1 MLNIARRELHF
12 FFSNPI
18 GYLAIGVYLLIS
30 TLLLWFFDT
39 PYNILNIGFGS
50 LSTFFELSPWLF
62 LLLIPALSMRSFS
75 EERTNGTFELLITKP
90 LNAIDIYCGK
100 LLGITAVFSIALLP
114 TISNIFAIYNLLTP
128 DSYID
133 WGSIVGSYIGLIGV
147 GFLFLALSLCSSLL
161 IKNQIASFLVSV
173 LACFTQFYLWSFLAD
188 LSEYNWVYKVLSNI
202 GIQSHYLSISRGV
215 LTLKAIVYFIG
226 LFVSISCLSILLIK
240 NNETPKRAFKT
251 PLLMIFFT
259 ILLTNLSSVSNI
271 QIDLTQDQRYSLAES
286 TINKLNNLEQ
296 PLRIDVF
303 LEGELPG
310 PYVSFRN
317 EVDAVMAQFKN
328 QSNQIIVNYNNPFD
342 FGTTEQIIQEMHE
355 YGMSPETV
363 IENKDGKRN
372 ESIVFPW
379 IIVNSGERS
388 ERISLIQNQL
398 GDKQKIK
405 LTRSLQQLEYQIM
418 DGIHKITLKSKPTI
432 AVLTSHQTSE
442 NIKIADLLKSL
453 RPYYNLASFNLK
465 EEGLTDQKS
474 LENLNQFDLLLVS
487 NPKEEFTRNE
497 KYILDQFS
505 LNGGS
510 QFWMIEGLNIDIE
523 SLFNSK
529 GKTQGFPRNLNLDD
543 YFFNYGI
550 KIQKKILQDL
560 YNAPIVLASGSNE
573 NTQYIPYPWP
583 YYPVSKPEN
592 SSQIGKDIG
601 PIITKFVSPID
612 TLSNNLL
619 KKPILK
625 SSKFTKST
633 SASKLISLELAGQK
647 NDPSSFDES
656 DKILGLTVEGK
667 TTSLFKN
674 RIKPIN
680 LKNSKENGPVKMII
694 FGDGNLA
701 ENQTE
706 KGVPLSLGYD
716 KWTNNFYSNKSL
728 IMNSI
733 HYLTD
738 NNVRL
743 SLRKKIWQVAFLDE
757 QKIIRNIAIW
767 KISLLLFPL
776 LLGIGIGWINLRIR
790 SKYLLV

>member
-18 GYLAIGVYLLIS
+18 GYLAMGVYLLIS
-30 TLLLWFFDT
+30 TLFLWFFDT
-39 PYNILNIGFGS
+39 PFNILSIGFGS

-75 EERTNGTFELLITKP
+75 EERNTGTFELLMTKP
-90 LNAIDIYCGK
+90 LNAIDIYGGK
-100 LLGITAVFSIALLP
+100 FLGITAVFSIALLP
-114 TISNIFAIYNLLTP
+114 TLLNIFAINNLLTP
-128 DSYID
+128 DSYLD

-161 IKNQIASFLVSV
+161 IKNQIASFIVAV
-173 LACFTQFYLWSFLAD
+173 LACFIQFYLWSFLAE
-188 LSEYNWVYKVLSNI
+188 LSGYNWVYQIISNI
-202 GIQSHYLSISRGV
+202 GIQTHYLSISRGV
-215 LTLKAIVYFIG
+215 LTLKAIIYFTG
-226 LFVSISCLSILLIK
+226 LFISISCLSVLLIK
-240 NNETPKRAFKT
+240 NNETPKKALKT
-251 PLLMIFFT
+251 PLLIIFFT
-259 ILLTNLSSVSNI
+259 TLLTNLSSVSKL

-286 TINKLNNLEQ
+286 TIYKLNNLEQ

-310 PYVSFRN
+310 PYVNFRN
-317 EVDAVMAQFKN
+317 EVDAVITQLKN
-328 QSNQIIVNYNNPFD
+328 QSNQIIVNYNDPFD
-342 FGTTEQIIQEMHE
+342 FGTTEQIIQEMQK
-355 YGMSPETV
+355 YGMSPETI

-372 ESIVFPW
+372 ESIIFPW
-379 IIVNSGERS
+379 SIINSGERS

-398 GDKQKIK
+398 GDTQKIK

-418 DGIHKITLKSKPTI
+418 DGIHKITLTSKPTI

-465 EEGLTDQKS
+465 EKGLTDQKS
-474 LENLNQFDLLLVS
+474 LDNLNQFDLLLVS

-510 QFWMIEGLNIDIE
+510 QFWMLEGLNIDIE

-550 KIQKKILQDL
+550 KIQKKIIQDL
-560 YNAPIVLASGSNE
+560 YNAPIVLASGSKE
-573 NTQYIPYPWP
+573 NTQYLQYPWP
-583 YYPVSKPEN
+583 YYPVSRPEK

-612 TLSNNLL
+612 TISNNLL
-619 KKPILK
+619 KEPILK

-633 SASKLISLELAGQK
+633 SVSKLISLELAGQK
-647 NDPSSFDES
+647 NEPSSFDES
-656 DKILGLTVEGK
+656 DKILGITVEGK

-680 LKNSKENGPVKMII
+680 LQNSKEEGPVKMII

-701 ENQTE
+701 ENQIDN
-706 KGVPLSLGYD
+706 GVPLSLGYD
-716 KWTNNFYSNKSL
+716 KWSNNFYSNKSL
-728 IMNSI
+728 ILNSI
-733 HYLTD
+733 HYLTE
-738 NNVRL
+738 NNDRL
-743 SLRKKIWQVAFLDE
+743 SLREKTWQVPFLDE
-757 QKIIRNIAIW
+757 QKINKNMVIW
-767 KISLLLFPL
+767 KINLLLLPL
-776 LLGIGIGWINLRIR
+776 LLGLGIGWINLRIR
-790 SKYLLV
+790 SKQLLV